1 MLACNEV
8 TRLWASEEIR
18 TAPLSRR
25 LAVRFHLMMCE
36 HCRRYVRELALIGA
50 AARSSA
56 EESAGSE
63 PALSNLERRLID
75 RIRRPESPSDGGPNA
90 P

>member
-25 LAVRFHLMMCE
+25 LAVRFHLMLCE
-36 HCRRYVRELALIGA
+36 HCRRYVRELATIGS
-50 AARSSA
+50 AARSRARNSA
-56 EESAGSE
+56 ASE
-63 PALSNLERRLID
+63 TAILNLERRLID
-75 RIRRPESPSDGGPNA
+75 QIRRPDSPRDGGSIES
-90 P
+90 

>member
-25 LAVRFHLMMCE
+25 LAVRIHLMMCR
-36 HCRRYVRELALIGA
+36 HCRRYVRELAAIGA

-56 EESAGSE
+56 MNLAGDE
-63 PALSNLERRLID
+63 KAIANLERRLID
-75 RIRRPESPSDGGPNA
+75 QVRRPDSPGDGGLVEP
-90 P
+90 

>member
-8 TRLWASEEIR
+8 TRLWASDAIR

-56 EESAGSE
+56 GDAAGSTT
-63 PALSNLERRLID
+63 AISNLERRLLD
-75 RIRRPESPSDGGPNA
+75 QIRRPDSRSDGGSNA